1 VVIKKWSVWRLVLM
15 AVFCIALISGI
26 PWIGPRLVSWAT
38 FFPEPGVQLKPEA
51 FPAPIE
57 TVYLETE
64 DKVRISGFFLPRENS
79 RRVILFLHGNAGNAS
94 HRLPDAVALWSLNA
108 NVLLLDYRG
117 YGLSEGTPSESGVY
131 RDAEAALSYLMEDL
145 GFSIEEIVIFG
156 RSIGSA
162 VAVHIAQEKS
172 LNGLILISPLTSGRD
187 VARSQ
192 GLHWALPI
200 IGDPFNSLAKIRNVS
215 APVMV
220 IHGERDEILPVEMG
234 EALHHEARDRRGFF
248 VIPKAGHNNLI
259 ERAPDSFF
267 GHIRNFFADLE
278 SRME

>member
-1 VVIKKWSVWRLVLM
+1 
-15 AVFCIALISGI
+15 
-26 PWIGPRLVSWAT
+26 
-38 FFPEPGVQLKPEA
+38 
-51 FPAPIE
+51 
-57 TVYLETE
+57 
-64 DKVRISGFFLPRENS
+64 
-79 RRVILFLHGNAGNAS
+79 
-94 HRLPDAVALWSLNA
+94 LWSLNA

-117 YGLSEGTPSESGVY
+117 YGLSEGAPSEIGVY

-172 LNGLILISPLTSGRD
+172 VNGLILISPLTSGRD

-192 GLHWALPI
+192 GLNWALPI
-200 IGDPFNSLAKIRNVS
+200 MGDPFNSLAKIKNVS

-234 EALHHEARDRRGFF
+234 EALHDEARDGRGFF
-248 VIPKAGHNNLI
+248 VIPGAGHNDLI

-267 GHIRNFFADLE
+267 GYIRSFFADLE
-278 SRME
+278 SRNE

>member
-1 VVIKKWSVWRLVLM
+1 M
-15 AVFCIALISGI
+15 AVFCTTLIGGL
-26 PWIGPRLVSWAT
+26 PWISPRLVSWAT
-38 FFPEPGVQLKPEA
+38 FFPEPGVQLNPEA

-64 DKVRISGFFLPRENS
+64 DSVRISGFFIPRENS
-79 RRVILFLHGNAGNAS
+79 RRAVLFLHGNAGNAS

-117 YGLSEGTPSESGVY
+117 YGLSEGTPSEIGVY
-131 RDAEAALSYLMEDL
+131 RDAEAALSYLMKDR

-172 LNGLILISPLTSGRD
+172 VNGLILISPLTSGRD

-192 GLHWALPI
+192 GLNWALPI
-200 IGDPFNSLAKIRNVS
+200 MGDPFNSREKIRNVN

-220 IHGERDEILPVEMG
+220 IHGDRDEILPVEMG
-234 EALHHEARDRRGFF
+234 ETLHHEAPDGRGFF
-248 VIPKAGHNNLI
+248 VIPGAGHNDLI
-259 ERAPDSFF
+259 ERASDSFF
-267 GHIRNFFADLE
+267 GYIRTFFADLE
-278 SRME
+278 SSEE